1 MKINQH
7 SAEYPMDQMEW
18 KKETEIKVIRRK
30 EIKFRTGMNETED
43 RKSVVKINQMNSWFF
58 EKINKIARLTKEKR
72 ERTQMNKIR
81 NEKGDITTDIMEIQ
95 RFIEGYYEQL

>member
-7 SAEYPMDQMEW
+7 SAEHPMDQMEW
-18 KKETEIKVIRRK
+18 KKETEIKVTRSK
-30 EIKFRTGMNETED
+30 EIKFRTGMYETED

-72 ERTQMNKIR
+72 GRTQMNKIR